1 MIQPGG
7 KAFATQILTQIPDVD
22 VMFQV
27 AGATGNGVLQAAC
40 DKGIMAIG
48 VDVDQYVSA
57 PATAKCTVVSAEK
70 KLKKN
75 VSDAI
80 IRVADGQLQGRPA
93 QPRHQHRGRRPV
105 AVPRL
110 REPDHGRHPGQARH
124 RDRRPQG
131 RQLKACEE
139 TPFGSCDQTK

>member
-1 MIQPGG
+1 M
-7 KAFATQILTQIPDVD
+7 LTQFPDVD

-48 VDVDQYVSA
+48 VDVDQFISA

-80 IRVADGQLQGRPA
+80 MRIASKTDVGGKLVLDLTTDDVGLSPFHDSQSLITPDIQAKLDKAVADLKAGT
-93 QPRHQHRGRRPV
+93 
-105 AVPRL
+105 
-110 REPDHGRHPGQARH
+110 
-124 RDRRPQG
+124 
-131 RQLKACEE
+131 LKACEE
-139 TPFGSCDQTK
+139 TPFGSCDTTK